1 MQIGIIL
8 TIILFISFF
17 MALWSMRDF
26 EMPKEVRKLM
36 KFKKVAGTI
45 LFLSGKITHYK
56 RDKKG

>member
-1 MQIGIIL
+1 
-8 TIILFISFF
+8 